1 MTITNC
7 SVERLDHLGI
17 VAGVIKDLKI
27 IELIDEKLGI
37 YKDESISVGE
47 TVAGMIINGLGF
59 SNKPMSL
66 TPLFFEHIPLELL
79 FREGVKADD
88 FNRFKQGRTL
98 DRCNGY
104 GTELLFSE
112 IALSV
117 CQQEKVDTRFNS
129 TDTTS
134 FVLTGDYLG
143 KTDEDTVEIKLGYSK
158 DHRPDLK
165 QVMLEMMVCH
175 DGGIPLIGKAL
186 NGNASDNKVFE
197 ERSKALIEQFKA
209 AETPRYLIADS
220 KLYSEPNA
228 VNLNQL
234 LFITRIPNTIKEV
247 GLTIDKALAL
257 PNDWKTLDDDR
268 KMQTFNVEHYGM
280 KQRWH
285 VVSSETSRQQ
295 AIKQVDKRVKKATEI
310 VEKQVF
316 HFQARRFA
324 CAEDALADLKIVA
337 KKWKY
342 HAVKSYEIVEH
353 KVFEGK
359 GRPKKDQEPTKTEY
373 QVIAQ
378 FETDTQKID
387 LEKSKEGH
395 YVIGGNT
402 DSNELCDAEVVAAYK
417 QQQQVERGFRFLKDP
432 LFFASSLFLKNP
444 KRIMALLM
452 VMLLSLLVYAI
463 AERRMRAC
471 LAEQKETLPNQIG
484 LDVEAP
490 TLRWIFQLLYGIN
503 YLDISLG
510 EQRHQVVEGISPLKQ
525 KILRLFGKSV
535 ADIYQISWI

>member
-1 MTITNC
+1 MSITNC

-17 VAGVIKDLKI
+17 VSGVIKDLKI

-37 YKDESISVGE
+37 HKDESISAGE

-88 FNRFKQGRTL
+88 FNRFKLGRVL
-98 DRCNGY
+98 DRCHGY

-112 IALSV
+112 IALNV
-117 CQQEKVDTRFNS
+117 CQKEKVDTKFNS
-129 TDTTS
+129 LDTTT
-134 FVLTGDYLG
+134 FTLTGNYLG
-143 KTDEDTVEIKLGYSK
+143 EADDDTVEIKLGYSK

-175 DGGIPLIGKAL
+175 DGGIPLLGKAL

-197 ERSKALIEQFKA
+197 ERSKKLIEQFKA
-209 AETPRYLIADS
+209 ADTPRYLIADS

-228 VNLNQL
+228 ENLGNL

-257 PNDWKTLDDDR
+257 PNEWKTLDDHR
-268 KMQTFNVEHYGM
+268 KMQTFDVEHYGI

-295 AIKQVDKRVKKATEI
+295 AIKQVDKRVKKATEL

-324 CAEDALADLKIVA
+324 CADDALADLQIMA
-337 KKWKY
+337 RKWKY
-342 HAVKSYEIVEH
+342 HTVKSYQLVEH
-353 KVFEGK
+353 SAFEGK
-359 GRPKKDQEPTKTEY
+359 GRPKKDQEPIKTEY
-373 QVIAQ
+373 QVIAE
-378 FETDTQKID
+378 FEADMQKINF
-387 LEKSKEGH
+387 EKAKEGH
-395 YVIGGNT
+395 YVIGGNAN
-402 DSNELCDAEVVAAYK
+402 SNELSDAEVVAAYK

-452 VMLLSLLVYAI
+452 VMLLSLLVYGI

-490 TLRWIFQLLYGIN
+490 TLRWVFQLLYGIN

-510 EQRHQVVEGISPLKQ
+510 GEQRHKVIEGISPLKQ

-535 ADIYQISWI
+535 ADIYQIS

>member
-1 MTITNC
+1 MSITNC
-7 SVERLDHLGI
+7 SIERLDHLGI

-27 IELIDEKLGI
+27 IELIDDKLGI
-37 YKDESISVGE
+37 YEGESLSAGE

-88 FNRFKQGRTL
+88 FNRFKLGRVL
-98 DRCNGY
+98 DRCHRY

-112 IALSV
+112 IALNV
-117 CQQEKVDTRFNS
+117 CQQEKIDTRFNS

-134 FVLTGDYLG
+134 FVLTGDYLA

-175 DGGIPLIGKAL
+175 DGGIPLLGKAL

-197 ERSKALIEQFKA
+197 ERSKELIEQFKA
-209 AETPRYLIADS
+209 SETPRYLLADS
-220 KLYSEPNA
+220 KLYSESNA

-234 LFITRIPNTIKEV
+234 LFITRIPNTIKQV
-247 GLTIDKALAL
+247 GETIDKALAL
-257 PNDWKTLDDDR
+257 PNEWKTLDDDR
-268 KMQTFNVEHYGM
+268 KMQTFNLEHYGI

-285 VVSSETSRQQ
+285 VVSSETSRQC
-295 AIKQVDKRVKKATEI
+295 AIKQVDKRVKKATEL

-324 CAEDALADLKIVA
+324 CADDALADLQIVA

-342 HAVKSYEIVEH
+342 HTVKRHEIVEH
-353 KVFEGK
+353 SVFEGK
-359 GRPKKDQEPTKTEY
+359 GRPKKDQEPTRIEY
-373 QVIAQ
+373 QVIAE
-378 FETDTQKID
+378 FETDTQKIN
-387 LEKSKEGH
+387 LEKAKEGH

-402 DSNELCDAEVVAAYK
+402 DANELSDAEVIAAYK

-452 VMLLSLLVYAI
+452 VMLLSLLVYSI

-484 LDVEAP
+484 LEVEAP
-490 TLRWIFQLLYGIN
+490 TLRWVFQLLYGIN

-510 EQRHQVVEGISPLKQ
+510 EQRHQAVEGITPLKQ

-535 ADIYQISWI
+535 ADVYRISYA

>member
-1 MTITNC
+1 MSVTNC
-7 SVERLDHLGI
+7 SIERLDHLGI

-37 YKDESISVGE
+37 HQDESISAGE

-59 SNKPMSL
+59 SNKPMTL

-98 DRCNGY
+98 DRCHGY

-112 IALSV
+112 IALNV
-117 CQQEKVDTRFNS
+117 CQQEKIDTRFNS
-129 TDTTS
+129 LDTTS
-134 FVLTGDYLG
+134 FTLTGYYLG

-175 DGGIPLIGKAL
+175 DGGIPLLGKAL
-186 NGNASDNKVFE
+186 NGNASDNKVFA
-197 ERSKALIEQFKA
+197 ERSKELIEQFKA

-228 VNLNQL
+228 KNLNNL

-257 PNDWKTLDDDR
+257 PNDWKTLDDER
-268 KMQTFNVEHYGM
+268 KMQTFNVEHYGI

-324 CAEDALADLKIVA
+324 CTDDALADLQIVA

-342 HAVKSYEIVEH
+342 HAIKSHQIVEH
-353 KVFEGK
+353 QTFEGK
-359 GRPKKDQEPTKTEY
+359 GRPKKNQEPTKTEY
-373 QVIAQ
+373 QVIAE
-378 FETDTQKID
+378 FEADLNKIN
-387 LEKSKEGH
+387 LEKAKEGH

-402 DSNELCDAEVVAAYK
+402 DSNELGDAEVVAAYK

-452 VMLLSLLVYAI
+452 VMLLSLLVYGI

-484 LDVEAP
+484 LEVEAP
-490 TLRWIFQLLYGIN
+490 TLRWVFQLLYGIN

-535 ADIYQISWI
+535 ADVYQISWV

>member
-1 MTITNC
+1 MSVTNC
-7 SVERLDHLGI
+7 SVERLDHLGV

-27 IELIDEKLGI
+27 IELIDERLGI
-37 YKDESISVGE
+37 YEGESLSAGE

-66 TPLFFEHIPLELL
+66 TPLFFEHIPLTLL

-88 FNRFKQGRTL
+88 FNRFKLGRVL
-98 DRCNGY
+98 DRCHGY
-104 GTELLFSE
+104 GTEVLFSE
-112 IALSV
+112 MSLNV
-117 CQQEKVDTRFNS
+117 CRQEKVDTRFNS
-129 TDTTS
+129 LDSTS
-134 FVLTGDYLG
+134 FTLTGDYLG
-143 KTDEDTVEIKLGYSK
+143 KTDDDTVEIKLGYSK

-175 DGGIPLIGKAL
+175 DGGIPLLGKAL
-186 NGNASDNKVFE
+186 DGNASDSTVFR
-197 ERSKALIEQFKA
+197 ERSKLLIDNFRDS
-209 AETPRYLIADS
+209 ETLRYLLADS
-220 KLYSEPNA
+220 KVYCEANA
-228 VNLNQL
+228 ENLLHL
-234 LFITRIPNTIKEV
+234 LFITRIPNSIKLV
-247 GLTIDKALAL
+247 GEIIDQALAA
-257 PNDWKTLDDDR
+257 PNNWKTLDDDR
-268 KMQTFNVEHYGM
+268 KMQTFNVEHYGI

-295 AIKQVDKRVKKATEI
+295 AIKQVDKRVKKATET
-310 VEKQVF
+310 VEKQLF

-324 CAEDALADLKIVA
+324 CADDALTDLQIVT

-342 HAVKSYEIVEH
+342 HSVKSYQIVEH

-359 GRPKKDQEPTKTEY
+359 GRPKKDQEPTKIEY
-373 QVIAQ
+373 QVIAEM
-378 FETDTQKID
+378 ETDTHKIN
-387 LEKSKEGH
+387 LEKASEGH

-402 DSNELCDAEVVAAYK
+402 NANELSDEEVVAAYK

-452 VMLLSLLVYAI
+452 VMLLSLLVYSI

-484 LDVEAP
+484 LEMEAP
-490 TLRWIFQLLYGIN
+490 TLRWVFQLLYGVN
-503 YLDISLG
+503 YVNVSLG
-510 EQRHQVVEGISPLKQ
+510 NQHHQVIEGISPLKQ

-535 ADIYQISWI
+535 ADIYRISYE

>member
-1 MTITNC
+1 
-7 SVERLDHLGI
+7 
-17 VAGVIKDLKI
+17 
-27 IELIDEKLGI
+27 
-37 YKDESISVGE
+37 
-47 TVAGMIINGLGF
+47 
-59 SNKPMSL
+59 
-66 TPLFFEHIPLELL
+66 
-79 FREGVKADD
+79 
-88 FNRFKQGRTL
+88 
-98 DRCNGY
+98 
-104 GTELLFSE
+104 
-112 IALSV
+112 
-117 CQQEKVDTRFNS
+117 
-129 TDTTS
+129 
-134 FVLTGDYLG
+134 
-143 KTDEDTVEIKLGYSK
+143 
-158 DHRPDLK
+158 
-165 QVMLEMMVCH
+165 VMLEMMVCH
-175 DGGIPLIGKAL
+175 DGGIPLLGKAL

-220 KLYSEPNA
+220 KLYSESNA

-234 LFITRIPNTIKEV
+234 LFITRIPNTIKQV
-247 GLTIDKALAL
+247 GETIDKALAL

-268 KMQTFNVEHYGM
+268 KMQTFHLEHYGI

-295 AIKQVDKRVKKATEI
+295 AIKQVDKRVKKATEL

-324 CAEDALADLKIVA
+324 CADDALADLQIVA

-342 HAVKSYEIVEH
+342 HAVKSHEIVEH
-353 KVFEGK
+353 PIFEGK
-359 GRPKKDQEPTKTEY
+359 GRPKKDQEPTRIEY
-373 QVIAQ
+373 QVIAE
-378 FETDTQKID
+378 FETNTQKIN
-387 LEKSKEGH
+387 LEKAKEGH

-402 DSNELCDAEVVAAYK
+402 DVNELSDAEVISAYK

-452 VMLLSLLVYAI
+452 VMLLSLLVYGI

-484 LDVEAP
+484 LEIEAP
-490 TLRWIFQLLYGIN
+490 TLRWVFQLLYGIN

-510 EQRHQVVEGISPLKQ
+510 EQRHQVVEGITPLKQ

-535 ADIYQISWI
+535 ADVYRISYA

>member
-1 MTITNC
+1 MSITNC
-7 SVERLDHLGI
+7 SIARLDHLGI
-17 VAGVIKDLKI
+17 VSGVIKDLKI

-37 YKDESISVGE
+37 HKDESISAGE

-79 FREGVKADD
+79 FRKGVKADD

-98 DRCNGY
+98 DRFHGY
-104 GTELLFSE
+104 GTELLFNE
-112 IALSV
+112 IALNV
-117 CQQEKVDTRFNS
+117 CQQEKVDTKFNS
-129 TDTTS
+129 IDTTTFS
-134 FVLTGDYLG
+134 LTGDYLG
-143 KTDEDTVEIKLGYSK
+143 ETDDDTVEIKLGYSK

-175 DGGIPLIGKAL
+175 DGGIPLLGKVL

-197 ERSKALIEQFKA
+197 ERSKELIEQFKA

-228 VNLNQL
+228 VNLSQL

-268 KMQTFNVEHYGM
+268 KMQTFNLEHYGI

-295 AIKQVDKRVKKATEI
+295 AIKQVDKRVKKATEL

-324 CAEDALADLKIVA
+324 CADDALADLQIVA

-342 HAVKSYEIVEH
+342 HSVKSYQIVEH
-353 KVFEGK
+353 QAFEGK

-373 QVIAQ
+373 QVIAE

-402 DSNELCDAEVVAAYK
+402 DSNELSDAEVIAAYK

-452 VMLLSLLVYAI
+452 VMLLSLLVYGI
-463 AERRMRAC
+463 AERRIRAC

-503 YLDISLG
+503 YLNISLG
-510 EQRHQVVEGISPLKQ
+510 EQKHQVVEGITPLKQ

-535 ADIYQISWI
+535 ADIYQISWV

>member
-27 IELIDEKLGI
+27 IELIDDNLGI
-37 YKDESISVGE
+37 YEGESLSAGE
-47 TVAGMIINGLGF
+47 TIAGMIINGLGF
-59 SNKPMSL
+59 SNKPLSL

-88 FNRFKQGRTL
+88 FNRFKLGRVL
-98 DRCNGY
+98 DRCHRY
-104 GTELLFSE
+104 GTELLFSK
-112 IALSV
+112 IALNV

-165 QVMLEMMVCH
+165 QIMLEMMVCH
-175 DGGIPLIGKAL
+175 DGGIPLLGKAL

-197 ERSKALIEQFKA
+197 ERSKELIEQFKA
-209 AETPRYLIADS
+209 SETPRYLIADS
-220 KLYSEPNA
+220 KLYTESNA

-234 LFITRIPNTIKEV
+234 LFITRIPNTIKQV
-247 GLTIDKALAL
+247 GETIDKALAL
-257 PNDWKTLDDDR
+257 PNEWKTLDDDR
-268 KMQTFNVEHYGM
+268 KMQTFNVEHYGI

-285 VVSSETSRQQ
+285 VVSSETSREC
-295 AIKQVDKRVKKATEI
+295 AIKQVDKRVKKATEL

-324 CAEDALADLKIVA
+324 CTDDALADLQIVA

-342 HAVKSYEIVEH
+342 HTVKSHEIVEH
-353 KVFEGK
+353 PVFEGK
-359 GRPKKDQEPTKTEY
+359 GRPKKDQEPTRIEY
-373 QVIAQ
+373 QVIAE
-378 FETDTQKID
+378 FEVDTQKIN
-387 LEKSKEGH
+387 LEKAKEGH

-402 DSNELCDAEVVAAYK
+402 DANELSDAEVIAAYK

-452 VMLLSLLVYAI
+452 VMLLSLLVYGI

-471 LAEQKETLPNQIG
+471 LVQQKETLPNQIG
-484 LDVEAP
+484 LEIEAP
-490 TLRWIFQLLYGIN
+490 TLRWVFQLLYGIN

-510 EQRHQVVEGISPLKQ
+510 EQCHQVVEGITPLKQ

-535 ADIYQISWI
+535 ADIYQISYA

>member
-1 MTITNC
+1 MSITNC
-7 SVERLDHLGI
+7 SIERLDHLGI
-17 VAGVIKDLKI
+17 VSGVIKDLKI

-37 YKDESISVGE
+37 HKDESISAGE

-88 FNRFKQGRTL
+88 FNRFKLGRIL
-98 DRCNGY
+98 DRCHGY

-112 IALSV
+112 IALKV

-134 FVLTGDYLG
+134 FTLTGDYLA
-143 KTDEDTVEIKLGYSK
+143 KTDDDTVEIKLGYSK

-175 DGGIPLIGKAL
+175 DGGIPLLGKAL

-197 ERSKALIEQFKA
+197 ERSKELIEQFKS
-209 AETPRYLIADS
+209 AEAPRYLIADS
-220 KLYSEPNA
+220 KLYSESNA
-228 VNLNQL
+228 VNLSQL
-234 LFITRIPNTIKEV
+234 LFITRIPNTIKQV
-247 GLTIDKALAL
+247 GETIDKAVAL

-268 KMQTFNVEHYGM
+268 KMQTFNIEHYGI

-295 AIKQVDKRVKKATEI
+295 AIKQVDKRVKKAAEL
-310 VEKQVF
+310 VEKQLF

-324 CAEDALADLKIVA
+324 CTDDAVADLKILA

-342 HAVKSYEIVEH
+342 HSVKSYQIAQYQA
-353 KVFEGK
+353 FEGK
-359 GRPKKDQEPTKTEY
+359 GRPKKGQEPTKIEY
-373 QVIAQ
+373 QVIA
-378 FETDTQKID
+378 ELEADLNKIN
-387 LEKSKEGH
+387 LEKAKEGH

-402 DSNELCDAEVVAAYK
+402 DTNELSDAEVIAAYK

-452 VMLLSLLVYAI
+452 VMLLSLLVYGI

-484 LDVEAP
+484 LEVEAP
-490 TLRWIFQLLYGIN
+490 TLRWVFQLLYGVN

-510 EQRHQVVEGISPLKQ
+510 EQRHQVIEGITPLKQ

-535 ADIYQISWI
+535 AEIYRISWL

>member
-1 MTITNC
+1 M
-7 SVERLDHLGI
+7 
-17 VAGVIKDLKI
+17 
-27 IELIDEKLGI
+27 
-37 YKDESISVGE
+37 
-47 TVAGMIINGLGF
+47 
-59 SNKPMSL
+59 
-66 TPLFFEHIPLELL
+66 
-79 FREGVKADD
+79 
-88 FNRFKQGRTL
+88 
-98 DRCNGY
+98 
-104 GTELLFSE
+104 
-112 IALSV
+112 
-117 CQQEKVDTRFNS
+117 
-129 TDTTS
+129 DTTTFS
-134 FVLTGDYLG
+134 LTGDYLG
-143 KTDEDTVEIKLGYSK
+143 ETDDDTVEIKLGYSK

-197 ERSKALIEQFKA
+197 ERSKVLIEQFKA

-228 VNLNQL
+228 GNLSNL

-247 GLTIDKALAL
+247 GLTIDKALAS
-257 PNDWKTLDDDR
+257 PNDWETLDDNR
-268 KMQTFNVEHYGM
+268 KMQTFNVEHYGI

-295 AIKQVDKRVKKATEI
+295 AIKQVDKRVKKATEL

-324 CAEDALADLKIVA
+324 CADDALTDLQIVA

-342 HAVKSYEIVEH
+342 HAVKSYQIVEH
-353 KVFEGK
+353 PTFEGK
-359 GRPKKDQEPTKTEY
+359 GRPKKDQVPTKIEY
-373 QVIAQ
+373 QVIAE
-378 FETDTQKID
+378 FETDTQKIE

-402 DSNELCDAEVVAAYK
+402 DSNELCDAEVVTAYK

-432 LFFASSLFLKNP
+432 LFFTSSLFLKNP

-471 LAEQKETLPNQIG
+471 LAEQKETLPNQID